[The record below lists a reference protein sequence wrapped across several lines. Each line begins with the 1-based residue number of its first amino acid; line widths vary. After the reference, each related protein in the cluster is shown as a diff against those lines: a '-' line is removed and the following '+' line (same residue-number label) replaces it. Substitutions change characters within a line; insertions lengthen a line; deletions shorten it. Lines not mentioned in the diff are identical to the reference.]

1 MAITG
6 VRDRTILGP
15 LTTTFTPPAT
25 CSSIFGDCSTCL
37 QGWRAQVCLETKQ
50 IENTDCWPPTSA
62 GAQSATQ
69 PLQGWGFYSPGIVCP
84 AGHYSA
90 CSATAGSTSGWE
102 VQFSMLPGETAVGCC
117 PEGYSCTADLANGI
131 AQTCIQ
137 YNTMG
142 TLSTLSCNGAST
154 ITGSTVLSNYDS
166 FTGYAPLIQI
176 NFRDVD
182 IGKTSATQTV
192 SGSNLGSARA
202 SAKATGT
209 GAATNTDSPIIVA
222 EGATSGSSNN
232 GLSTSAVIGIAVAV
246 SLGVLLTALI
256 AGCLLLRRRRRQPG
270 GAMGPQELDGSSM
283 NVGGIASND
292 SSPVSAV
299 SSHAMGGAKMLE
311 MSMPPSAYQA
321 KTPEAGYNS
330 YRGAYEPSAKLVSA
344 PAMEPVEM
352 EGSLPPY
359 VHNGNMA
366 ELAVEPRSAV

>member
-6 VRDRTILGP
+6 VPRALLNHSKDGVSILP
-15 LTTTFTPPAT
+15 
-25 CSSIFGDCSTCL
+25 
-37 QGWRAQVCLETKQ
+37 V
-50 IENTDCWPPTSA
+50 
-62 GAQSATQ
+62 
-69 PLQGWGFYSPGIVCP
+69 
-84 AGHYSA
+84 
-90 CSATAGSTSGWE
+90 SGWE

-232 GLSTSAVIGIAVAV
+232 GLSTKAHMN
-246 SLGVLLTALI
+246 
-256 AGCLLLRRRRRQPG
+256 RQPSWYLRQLWN
-270 GAMGPQELDGSSM
+270 P
-283 NVGGIASND
+283 
-292 SSPVSAV
+292 
-299 SSHAMGGAKMLE
+299 
-311 MSMPPSAYQA
+311 
-321 KTPEAGYNS
+321 
-330 YRGAYEPSAKLVSA
+330 
-344 PAMEPVEM
+344 
-352 EGSLPPY
+352 
-359 VHNGNMA
+359 
-366 ELAVEPRSAV
+366 